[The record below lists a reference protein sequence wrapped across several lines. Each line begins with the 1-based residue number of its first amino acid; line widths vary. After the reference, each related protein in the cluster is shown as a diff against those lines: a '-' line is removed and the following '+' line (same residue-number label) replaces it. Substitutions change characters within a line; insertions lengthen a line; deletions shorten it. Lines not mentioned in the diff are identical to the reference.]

1 MILPVLCLRS
11 KHNTGRIMI
20 CKEHPPRWEEFL
32 KTLTERLS
40 KTTPSLPCVRCLT
53 KKTLARMFRE
63 IQIELKLPSTYP
75 SGVKILEHLIS
86 MGLATRVPIEDA
98 PKLTPSKEFFLLG
111 IRGSRELDVDPLEL
125 LQAYHQ
131 SGIICYFSALAHLN
145 LTTQISAHHHVAILT
160 PRSIKTNIEPAEII
174 PKSDNSKEKI
184 KRSRLGTPA
193 FSYQGIPYYSVKR
206 VKNSLPGVKIRILS
220 PWTRIRMTTIEQ
232 TLLDTLQYPFHCGGP
247 EAVFEAWEKQIE
259 KIDDDLILDYLERI
273 QIAPLTRRIGAI
285 FELLGHHP
293 VKRLDSFLKK
303 KRNQFFAQSEI
314 QHISLL
320 RGTHYS
326 QINSSWYVYVP

>member
-1 MILPVLCLRS
+1 
-11 KHNTGRIMI
+11 
-20 CKEHPPRWEEFL
+20 
-32 KTLTERLS
+32 
-40 KTTPSLPCVRCLT
+40 
-53 KKTLARMFRE
+53 MFRE

-98 PKLTPSKEFFLLG
+98 PKSTPSKEFFLLG

-160 PRSIKTNIEPAEII
+160 PRRIKTNIEPSEII
-174 PKSDNSKEKI
+174 PKSDSSKQKI
-184 KRSRLGTPA
+184 ERSRLGTLA
-193 FSYQGIPYYSVKR
+193 FSYQGIPYYLVKR
-206 VKNSLPGVKIRILS
+206 VKNSLPGVKIRIVS

-247 EAVFEAWEKQIE
+247 EAVFEAWEKRIK
-259 KIDDDLILDYLERI
+259 KIDEDLILDYLERI

-285 FELLGHHP
+285 FDLLGHQP
-293 VKRLDSFLKK
+293 TKRLDLFLNKT
-303 KRNQFFAQSEI
+303 RNQFFIQSEI

-326 QINSSWYVYVP
+326 RINSSWNVLVP